1 MIKNPFDFYKKIIL
15 VKRFFNIRRNEMKKQ
30 IIRIGLILLVAIF
43 AILITN
49 VNASSIV
56 DSLNSGLSTSTS
68 AKTSVVNTSKTVL
81 SAIKI
86 IGAGIAIIMLL
97 FIAIKYMMSS
107 PDGKA
112 EYKKTALIYVVG
124 AVVLF
129 AAPQFVELVMK
140 MSQNLTGKL

>member
-1 MIKNPFDFYKKIIL
+1 
-15 VKRFFNIRRNEMKKQ
+15 MKKQ
-30 IIRIGLILLVAIF
+30 IIRIGLILLVALF

-56 DSLNSGLSTSTS
+56 DTLNSGLSTSTS
-68 AKTSVVNTSKTVL
+68 AKTSVINTSQTVI

-97 FIAIKYMMSS
+97 YIAIKYMMSS

-140 MSQNLTGKL
+140 LSQNLTGKL

>member
-1 MIKNPFDFYKKIIL
+1 
-15 VKRFFNIRRNEMKKQ
+15 MKKQ
-30 IIRIGLILLVAIF
+30 IIRIGLILLVALF

-68 AKTSVVNTSKTVL
+68 AKTSVINTSQTVI

-97 FIAIKYMMSS
+97 YIAIKYMMSS

-140 MSQNLTGKL
+140 LSQNLTGKL